1 MLKRP
6 SAAGAAATGAAVARD
21 DGDGWTWHGTLMF
34 YEYGETQPSSKIAAF
49 DYDGCLANTSLFR
62 KGPDAWSV
70 LFPGE
75 TEAVLKEL
83 SDCGYKL
90 AIMSNQSTIG
100 KAKASFEKEVA
111 EKKAR
116 LVGFARKVGLPCQIY
131 VATAPSNAND
141 PYRKPG
147 TGMWEILERHKNG
160 GRKVDRSR
168 SLFCG
173 DAAGRPKDHSDSD
186 LRFAEALGVKFYT
199 EREMFKEKAYKPI

>member
-1 MLKRP
+1 MTK
-6 SAAGAAATGAAVARD
+6 D
-21 DGDGWTWHGTLMF
+21 DGDGWTWYGTLMF
-34 YEYGETQPSSKIAAF
+34 YEHGKTKPSSKIAAF

-62 KGPDAWSV
+62 KGPDAWSI

-83 SDCGYKL
+83 ADAGYKL

-116 LVGFARKVGLPCQIY
+116 FVGLAKKVGLPCQIF
-131 VATAPSNAND
+131 VATAPGSAND

-147 TGMWEILERHKNG
+147 TGMWEFLERHKNAG
-160 GRKVDRSR
+160 QRVDRSK
-168 SLFCG
+168 SFFVG
-173 DAAGRPKDHSDSD
+173 DAAGRPRDHSDSD
-186 LRFAEALGVKFYT
+186 LKLAEAVGVKFYN
-199 EREMFKEKAYKPI
+199 EKEVFKEKAYRPL